1 MIDFN
6 ELKNYQKKLQQEY
19 KDKTS
24 FPFLKFH
31 KEMLKKCDKWLDEV
45 FKSPVIEENIQAAAM
60 EAIKKEPFA
69 NHSYYVPVNF
79 DIIVD
84 LDCGGSVEV
93 VVGDTIKYGTFTG
106 EVIEFGLK
114 STKIKDVSGNVLMV
128 ANRNIMEVINI
139 SQKENSI
146 PIILPLPYEVAPA
159 KIEKLI
165 KVMCIIIISPGIH
178 LSFILICK
186 KGLKSFLKN
195 IPN

>member
-24 FPFLKFH
+24 LPFLKFH

-69 NHSYYVPVNF
+69 NHSYNVPVNF

-93 VVGDTIKYGTFTG
+93 IVGDTIIDTLDMEFDDDTFDKSLHELYTRVNEDEDLLEDYQNLFRKKLEAYLNTLNTTYNKNHKEDFYWIYDHVIQYGFD
-106 EVIEFGLK
+106 VIIYITL
-114 STKIKDVSGNVLMV
+114 
-128 ANRNIMEVINI
+128 
-139 SQKENSI
+139 
-146 PIILPLPYEVAPA
+146 
-159 KIEKLI
+159 
-165 KVMCIIIISPGIH
+165 
-178 LSFILICK
+178 
-186 KGLKSFLKN
+186 
-195 IPN
+195 